1 MVRLHSKEEIMS
13 YDKGWDGIDAPFDT
27 SEGDA
32 EQAAHHQKT
41 LDVLWVVGNTY
52 DIRIDHMRQLCD
64 VAGISFPEF
73 CKYTGGTK

>member
-1 MVRLHSKEEIMS
+1 MS
-13 YDKGWDGIDAPFDT
+13 YDDGMEFLACTPFDT

-32 EQAAHHQKT
+32 QQAAHHQKA
-41 LDVLWVVGNTY
+41 LDVLWLVGNQY

-73 CKYTGGTK
+73 CKYTGKPATC

>member
-13 YDKGWDGIDAPFDT
+13 YDEGWDGIDAPYDT
-27 SEGDA
+27 AEGDA

>member
-1 MVRLHSKEEIMS
+1 MGELQMS
-13 YDKGWDGIDAPFDT
+13 YDEALCDAPYDT
-27 SEGDA
+27 AEGDA

-41 LDVLWVVGNTY
+41 LDVLWLVGNQY
-52 DIRIDHMRQLCD
+52 DVRIDHMRQLCD

>member
-1 MVRLHSKEEIMS
+1 MS
-13 YDKGWDGIDAPFDT
+13 YDEIDGFIEAFPPCYDT
-27 SEGDA
+27 AEGDA

-64 VAGISFPEF
+64 VAGTQGERNEQYGPMEQGQSH
-73 CKYTGGTK
+73 

>member
-1 MVRLHSKEEIMS
+1 MAFYTGCKEEIMS
-13 YDKGWDGIDAPFDT
+13 YDEALCDAPYDT
-27 SEGDA
+27 AEGDA

-41 LDVLWVVGNTY
+41 LDVLWLVGNTY

-64 VAGISFPEF
+64 VACVSFEEF

>member
-1 MVRLHSKEEIMS
+1 MAGFTSCKGEIMS
-13 YDKGWDGIDAPFDT
+13 YDEAFCDAPFDT

-41 LDVLWVVGNTY
+41 LDVLWLVGNTY

>member
-1 MVRLHSKEEIMS
+1 MR
-13 YDKGWDGIDAPFDT
+13 YDEAFCDAPFDT

-41 LDVLWVVGNTY
+41 LDVLWLVGNTY
-52 DIRIDHMRQLCD
+52 DIRIDHMLQLCD